1 MKAAESTAGGLRRIP
16 NEKENG
22 KVFRNASAP
31 VCLPAG
37 RHYAHYLSVFFFAA
51 LAWDRKRK
59 YTHAFYRRGSSGGL
73 LHQRLSVWSDRISGK
88 RDGFQLSFY
97 GAGADLFHFQPG

>member
-1 MKAAESTAGGLRRIP
+1 MKSAESTAGGLRRIP

-37 RHYAHYLSVFFFAA
+37 RHYAHYLSVFF
-51 LAWDRKRK
+51 LLHWLGIGKRK
-59 YTHAFYRRGSSGGL
+59 YTHAFYRRGPSGGL
-73 LHQRLSVWSDRISGK
+73 LHQRLSVWSDRVGGK

-97 GAGADLFHFQPG
+97 GAGADLFHFQSG